1 MTHALGLDLLT
12 DAQAEQLVQLCTP
25 VKD

>member
-1 MTHALGLDLLT
+1 LT

-25 VKD
+25 VKG